1 MAGSS
6 RVLQYAQKSQAP
18 RRPIARPH
26 EPTQIYF
33 EGCFG
38 WFHPGSTARGVILCS
53 PIGPESDYIH
63 RIWGEFANRLAA
75 AGVSVLR
82 FDYRGTRDSQEA
94 ADASRPVAAWV
105 ESVKAARR
113 WMTAEAGVEDVALC
127 GLRFG
132 AAMALACA
140 EELKDIER
148 IVLLAPVGSGAT
160 YCRELAML
168 ARVAHAEARLPDHV
182 AIDDGGLGLAPE
194 IMSDIR
200 GLELAVG
207 DVPAIRKA
215 LVIARPSAAGER
227 KLTERLKAQGG
238 EVEEQAFDDYAT
250 LMISPEFSAYPEATF
265 GRVVDWLRPEVASE
279 RARVPAHVN
288 SHLKV
293 SGGQETPVSL
303 RDNAPLHGVF
313 CKPRTPGPDRPA
325 ALLLNTGA
333 INYAGMNG
341 LWVGMARRLAQS
353 GVASLRFDISGFGDS
368 PARPG
373 QLDPFINMAEALGDV
388 DTAMEWLRAQGHT
401 RIILIGFCW
410 GAQLA
415 CNIAQVDDRVSAMM
429 LVNPRRLFWD
439 LETPPLEPVVG
450 LKGYMRL
457 AREPARWRAFMHGDI
472 PIKKLAK
479 VPMRLVRKAFEDGA
493 ARAEGRETQQELAAR
508 KLRGIAQRGVDA
520 FVVQGQ
526 DDPFLAEFED
536 YFGVPR
542 TALPALFG
550 MDMQFPHGV
559 DHLFRTAKVRA
570 DLADVIAQRL
580 STHRPSIAVSA

>member
-1 MAGSS
+1 MVAGSS
-6 RVLQYAQKSQAP
+6 RVLQYTRKGPAV
-18 RRPIARPH
+18 RRPAARPH

-63 RIWGEFANRLAA
+63 RIWGEFAHRLAA

-94 ADASRPVAAWV
+94 SDPSHPVAGWV

-113 WMTAEAGVEDVALC
+113 WMIDEAGIEDVALC

-132 AAMALACA
+132 AAMALSCA
-140 EELKDIER
+140 EDLKDIER
-148 IVLLAPVGSGAT
+148 VVLLAPVGSGAN

-182 AIDDGGLGLAPE
+182 AAGDGGLGLAPE
-194 IMSDIR
+194 LIADIR
-200 GLELAVG
+200 GLELATG
-207 DVPAIRKA
+207 DTPAVRKA
-215 LVIARPSAAGER
+215 LVISRPGAAGER
-227 KLTERLKAQGG
+227 KLTDRLKAQGV
-238 EVEEQAFDDYAT
+238 EVEEAGFDDYAT
-250 LMISPEFSAYPEATF
+250 LMISPEFSTYPEATF
-265 GRVVDWLRPEVASE
+265 GRVIDWLKPRDAGV
-279 RARVPAHVN
+279 RARVPTHIQA
-288 SHLKV
+288 SLKIP
-293 SGGQETPVSL
+293 GGQETAVSL
-303 RDNAPLHGVF
+303 REDAPLHGVF
-313 CKPRTPGPDRPA
+313 CRPRTAGPDRPA

-373 QLDPFINMAEALGDV
+373 QLDPFVNMAEALGDV
-388 DTAMEWLRAQGHT
+388 DAAMEWLRAQGHT

-415 CNIAQVDDRVSAMM
+415 CNIAQTDERVSAAM
-429 LVNPRRLFWD
+429 LINPRRLFWD

-479 VPMRLVRKAFEDGA
+479 VPLRLVRKAFEDGA
-493 ARAEGRETQQELAAR
+493 ARAEGRETQPEVAAR
-508 KLRGIAQRGVDA
+508 KLRSIVQRGVDA

-536 YFGVPR
+536 YFGVQR

-559 DHLFRTAKVRA
+559 DHLFRTAQTRA
-570 DLADVIAQRL
+570 DLADAIAQRL
-580 STHRPSIAVSA
+580 SQPLRVKATA

>member
-1 MAGSS
+1 
-6 RVLQYAQKSQAP
+6 LQYTRKGQAA
-18 RRPIARPH
+18 RRPAARPYD
-26 EPTQIYF
+26 PTQIYF

-53 PIGPESDYIH
+53 PIGPESDYVH
-63 RIWGEFANRLAA
+63 RIWGEFADRLAA

-82 FDYRGTRDSQEA
+82 FDYRGTRDSQDNPDA
-94 ADASRPVAAWV
+94 AHPVAGWL

-113 WMTAEAGVEDVALC
+113 WMIEVAGIADVALC

-132 AAMALACA
+132 AAMALSCA
-140 EELKDIER
+140 EDLKDIER

-182 AIDDGGLGLAPE
+182 AAGDGGLGLAPE
-194 IMSDIR
+194 IIADIR
-200 GLELAVG
+200 GLELATG
-207 DVPAIRKA
+207 DAPAVRKA
-215 LVIARPSAAGER
+215 LVISRAGAAGER
-227 KLTERLKAQGG
+227 KLTERLKAQGV
-238 EVEEQAFDDYAT
+238 EVEEQGFDDYAT

-265 GRVVDWLRPEVASE
+265 GRVIDWLRPAEAGV
-279 RARVPAHVN
+279 RACVPTQIQT
-288 SHLKV
+288 HLKV
-293 SGGQETPVSL
+293 PSGQETPVSF
-303 RDNAPLHGVF
+303 RDEAPLHGIYG
-313 CKPRTPGPDRPA
+313 KPRTAAPDRPA

-341 LWVGMARRLAQS
+341 MWVGVARRLTQA
-353 GVASLRFDISGFGDS
+353 GVATLRFDISGFGDS

-388 DTAMEWLRAQGHT
+388 DAAMEWLRERGHS

-415 CNIAQVDDRVSAMM
+415 CNIAQTDDRVSAVM

-457 AREPARWRAFMHGDI
+457 AREPARWRALMHGDI

-479 VPMRLVRKAFEDGA
+479 VPLRLVRKAFEDGA
-493 ARAEGRETQQELAAR
+493 ARAEGRETQQQIAAR
-508 KLRGIAQRGVDA
+508 KLRSIVQRGVDA
-520 FVVQGQ
+520 LVIQGQ

-536 YFGVPR
+536 YFSVPR

-570 DLADVIAQRL
+570 DLADALAERL
-580 STHRPSIAVSA
+580 SQRARVKATG

>member
-1 MAGSS
+1 VSGPS
-6 RVLQYAQKSQAP
+6 RVLQYARKGSAP
-18 RRPIARPH
+18 RRPLARPYD
-26 EPTQIYF
+26 PVQIYF

-63 RIWGEFANRLAA
+63 RIWGEFAGRLAA

-82 FDYRGTRDSQEA
+82 FDYRGTRDSQESP
-94 ADASRPVAAWV
+94 DPGHPVAAWV

-113 WMTAEAGVEDVALC
+113 WMIDEAGIEDVALC

-132 AAMALACA
+132 AAMALSCA
-140 EELKDIER
+140 EDLKDIER

-182 AIDDGGLGLAPE
+182 AAGDGGLGLAPE
-194 IMSDIR
+194 IIADIR
-200 GLELAVG
+200 GLELATG
-207 DVPAIRKA
+207 DAPAVRKA
-215 LVIARPSAAGER
+215 LVVARTGAAGER
-227 KLTERLKAQGG
+227 KLIERLTAQGV
-238 EVEEQAFDDYAT
+238 EVEEAAFDDYAS
-250 LMISPEFSAYPEATF
+250 LMTSPEFSTYPEATF
-265 GRVVDWLRPEVASE
+265 GRVIEWLRPQ
-279 RARVPAHVN
+279 RAGARAQVPAHVV

-293 SGGQETPVSL
+293 TGGQETPVTF

-368 PARPG
+368 PARPD
-373 QLDPFINMAEALGDV
+373 QLDPFVNMAEALGDV

-415 CNIAQVDDRVSAMM
+415 CNIAQTDDRVSAVM

-457 AREPARWRAFMHGDI
+457 AREPARWRALMHGDI
-472 PIKKLAK
+472 PIAKLAK
-479 VPMRLVRKAFEDGA
+479 VPMRLVRKAFEDTA
-493 ARAEGRETQQELAAR
+493 ARAEGRETQQEAAGR
-508 KLRGIAQRGVDA
+508 KLRSIAQRGVDA

-559 DHLFRTAKVRA
+559 DHLFRTAQVRA
-570 DLADVIAQRL
+570 DLFDVVAQRV
-580 STHRPSIAVSA
+580 TQPVRVKVSA

>member
-1 MAGSS
+1 MSGPS
-6 RVLQYAQKSQAP
+6 RVLQYERKGPSA
-18 RRPIARPH
+18 RRPVIRPH

-63 RIWGEFANRLAA
+63 RIWGEFAQRLAD

-82 FDYRGTRDSQEA
+82 FDYRGTRDSQDA
-94 ADASRPVAAWV
+94 ADMARPVSAWV

-113 WMTAEAGVEDVALC
+113 WMTTEAGIEDVALC

-132 AAMALACA
+132 AAMALSCA
-140 EELKDIER
+140 EDLKDIDR

-160 YCRELAML
+160 YCRELSML

-182 AIDDGGLGLAPE
+182 AVDDGGLGLSLE
-194 IMSDIR
+194 TVDDIR
-200 GLELAVG
+200 SLEVGVG
-207 DVPAIRKA
+207 DQPAARRA
-215 LVIARPSAAGER
+215 LVIARPGAAGER
-227 KLTERLKAQGG
+227 KLTERLKAQGV
-238 EVEEQAFDDYAT
+238 EVEEAGFDDYAT

-265 GRVVDWLRPEVASE
+265 GRVIDWLKPTPGAA
-279 RARVPAHVN
+279 RARVPAHL
-288 SHLKV
+288 HTQLKIP
-293 SGGQETPVSL
+293 GGHEAPVSF
-303 RDNAPLHGVF
+303 RDNAPLRGVYA
-313 CKPRTPGPDRPA
+313 KPRATASDRPA

-333 INYAGMNG
+333 INYAGMNAQ
-341 LWVGMARRLAQS
+341 WVGMARRLARS

-373 QLDPFINMAEALGDV
+373 QLDPFTNMAEALGDV
-388 DTAMEWLRAQGHT
+388 DAAMEWLRAQGHD

-415 CNIAQVDDRVSAMM
+415 CNIAQVDDRVSAAM
-429 LVNPRRLFWD
+429 LINPRRLFWD

-450 LKGYMRL
+450 LKGYLRL

-472 PIKKLAK
+472 PIKKLAR
-479 VPMRLVRKAFEDGA
+479 VPMRLVKKALEDGA
-493 ARAEGRETQQELAAR
+493 ARAEGRETQQQIAAR
-508 KLRGIAQRGVDA
+508 KLRSIVQRGVDA

-542 TALPALFG
+542 TGLSALFG
-550 MDMQFPHGV
+550 MDMQLPHGV
-559 DHLFRTAKVRA
+559 DHLFRNDQVRN
-570 DLADVIAQRL
+570 DLFDVVAERV
-580 STHRPSIAVSA
+580 THRPAVAAVSA